1 MKKQIVKWFLLALL
15 LIVCYVAGGAL
26 LPFVRTKQV
35 SEDFKNQFSVEEFYG
50 SGSPDRAAVVE
61 TSQDALDVRL
71 RMLDGARERIVLSTF
86 DIRPGQSCDDVFAV
100 ILAAADRGVD
110 VKILVDGLYGWV
122 HMWSD
127 PMFYGLGSQ
136 PNIEFKF
143 YNMPSPLR
151 PWTINGRMHDKYV
164 LADDRLA
171 LLGGRNTFDYFLGEY
186 DMKDL
191 SYDRD
196 VLIYNTAADDTNP
209 DDGSARNADSAVSQV
224 DAYFRKMWELPECET
239 VFEKVKGGKEEKARE
254 ELVRLRSHYEAMKES
269 RPEVFAPDWDYEAS
283 TVAVDKVTLIA
294 NPTHIYAKE
303 PWVWYQLQELMRSAG
318 DRVYIHTPYAV
329 FSGDMY
335 AGMTQLCQ
343 KVGDVSM
350 LVNSVAVGDNI
361 MASSDYVLNRKK
373 ILKTGISLFEFQ
385 GDHSSHGKSLMIDD
399 DISVIGSYNL
409 DMRSTY
415 VDTETMLVIKGE
427 AFQDQLEACIQD
439 MHAQSLQV
447 EEDGSYSKSE
457 SVEPVE
463 LSSGRKVLFRITSI
477 VFQLFR
483 YLI

>member
-1 MKKQIVKWFLLALL
+1 MKKRIVKWFLLALL
-15 LIVCYVAGGAL
+15 FVTCYMAGGAL
-26 LPFVRTKQV
+26 FPFVRTKQV
-35 SEDFKNQFSVEEFYG
+35 SEDFKNQFTVEEFYG

-71 RMLDGARERIVLSTF
+71 RMLDGAKERIVLSTF

-122 HMWSD
+122 HMWSE

-143 YNMPSPLR
+143 YNMPRPYK

-164 LADDRLA
+164 LADSRLA

-186 DMKDL
+186 NMKDL

-196 VLIYNTAADDTNP
+196 VLIYNTEFETPQNT
-209 DDGSARNADSAVSQV
+209 DSSVFQV
-224 DAYFRKMWELPECET
+224 DAYFQRMWELPECET
-239 VFEKVKGGKEEKARE
+239 VFEEMKGGKEQKAQE
-254 ELVRLRSHYEAMKES
+254 ELARLRSHYEQMKES
-269 RPEVFAPDWDYEAS
+269 RPEVFAPDWDYEAA

-294 NPTHIYAKE
+294 NPTHIYGKE
-303 PWVWYQLQELMRSAG
+303 PWVWYQLQELMRSAD

-335 AGMTQLCQ
+335 EGMTQICRE
-343 KVGDVSM
+343 VEDVSM

-361 MASSDYVLNRKK
+361 MASSDYVWNRKN
-373 ILKTGISLFEFQ
+373 ILKTGVDLFEFQ

-399 DISVIGSYNL
+399 DISVIGSFNL
-409 DMRSTY
+409 DMRSAY
-415 VDTETMLVIKGE
+415 VDTETMLVIQGE
-427 AFQDQLEACIQD
+427 AFQDQLEACLLD
-439 MHAQSLQV
+439 MQAQSLRVQ
-447 EEDGSYSKSE
+447 EDETYAASDT
-457 SVEPVE
+457 VEPVE
-463 LSSGRKVLFRITSI
+463 LPLGRKVLFRITSI